1 MVIQFLSPLLPGL
14 CLQPGGAMTLPL
26 QYRLVS
32 SGESSSRPPSPLSL
46 WVPLHPSSIDDVE
59 GGRKRIGRCSV
70 LSLTCCAP

>member
-46 WVPLHPSSIDDVE
+46 GSAPSLVYRRC
-59 GGRKRIGRCSV
+59 GGRAQTDWALFRFI
-70 LSLTCCAP
+70 TY